1 MELVI
6 KGTIKAIGEVQT
18 ISDKF
23 KKVEFA
29 IETNDQYPK
38 LVSFQVTNDKIDN
51 FLKFNKVGNLVEVKF
66 NAESKEF
73 NGRYFTNLTAWKV
86 QNESAQPSGTKQESN
101 TSANEVEYEESDLP
115 F

>member
-6 KGTIKAIGEVQT
+6 KGTIKKIGEVQT

-23 KKVEFA
+23 KKVEFV
-29 IETNDQYPK
+29 IETSDQYPK

-66 NAESKEF
+66 NVESKEF
-73 NGRYFTNLTAWKV
+73 NGKYFTNLTAWRV
-86 QNESAQPSGTKQESN
+86 QNESAQQSDVKQA
-101 TSANEVEYEESDLP
+101 TTNEVEEDDLP